1 MKQIISFAFALIILS
16 ACHRIQGSGNIVTE
30 TRPTGDFTGIS
41 AGGAFE
47 VELKTGPVT
56 EVRIEAD
63 DNLMPYI
70 QTRVS
75 GNVLNITTKGN
86 TNFIDGHYKAYITAP
101 DINYLNGSGA
111 ASIRIMNGIK
121 NSEKIKLESSGAA
134 SIKGEVDA
142 PKITTEA
149 SGAANITV
157 SGRTMDYDAEASG
170 SATLDTEELMSET
183 TKARASGAATVQVY
197 SSLSLNADASGAA
210 NIHYKGSGTTVVK
223 TSGAANIKKDD

>member
-1 MKQIISFAFALIILS
+1 MKQIISFAFALVVFS
-16 ACHRIQGSGNIVTE
+16 SCHRIQGSGNIIIE
-30 TRPTGDFTGIS
+30 TRSTGNFTGIS

-70 QTRVS
+70 ETRVS
-75 GNVLNITTKGN
+75 GNVLNITTKGH

-101 DINYLNGSGA
+101 NINYLNSSGA
-111 ASIRIMNGIK
+111 ASIRIMNVVK

-134 SIKGEVDA
+134 SITGEVDA
-142 PKITTEA
+142 PKIITEA
-149 SGAANITV
+149 SGAANITI
-157 SGRTMDYDAEASG
+157 SGRTMNYDAEASG
-170 SATLDTEELMSET
+170 SANIKSAELMSET
-183 TKARASGAATVQVY
+183 TKVHVSGAANAHVY
-197 SSLSLNADASGAA
+197 SSVSLNADASGAA
-210 NIHYKGSGTTVVK
+210 NVYYKGSGSTVVK